1 LQTLLSFFIKKVIYS
16 WTTLGLNKEYKFVKG
31 LSSDQV
37 NSLIEHEGLGESVCN
52 AFKGQSGKM
61 LVLLGNLN
69 DEHAKSELKRR
80 GLWACIRGKAFV
92 RC

>member
-1 LQTLLSFFIKKVIYS
+1 MDNTFIEERRKI
-16 WTTLGLNKEYKFVKG
+16 VKD
-31 LSSDQV
+31 LSSDDV
-37 NSLIEHEGLGESVCN
+37 ISLIEHEGLGESVCN

-61 LVLLGNLN
+61 LILLGNLT
-69 DEHAKSELKRR
+69 DEQAKSELKRR